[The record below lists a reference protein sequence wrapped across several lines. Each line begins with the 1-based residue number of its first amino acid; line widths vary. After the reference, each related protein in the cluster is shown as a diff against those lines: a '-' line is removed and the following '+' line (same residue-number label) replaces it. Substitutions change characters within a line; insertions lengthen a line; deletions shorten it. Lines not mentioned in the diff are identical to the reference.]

1 MVDFDLAI
9 NMRLRLHDLENEQ
22 RMIEASSLNALAG
35 LTGGM
40 VPGASAANDYEVW

>member
-9 NMRLRLHDLENEQ
+9 NMRLRLFDIESEQ

-35 LTGGM
+35 LTGGA
-40 VPGASAANDYEVW
+40 VPSASNKDYEVW

>member
-9 NMRLRLHDLENEQ
+9 NMRLRLFDIENEQ

-35 LTGGM
+35 LTGIA
-40 VPGASAANDYEVW
+40 PSAPTKNDYEVW